1 MQLAER
7 VHSPSEQQNT
17 PALTV
22 GALQALAITYYY
34 LGDFSSAR
42 RYAAQGTEIYHS
54 GQAKMQV
61 EDVHAPAVVCL
72 CFQALSEWQLG
83 ESADCHAIMA
93 EAVSLAEELHDTN
106 SLAVA
111 LCEAADLAHYC
122 YTPQEAERSASA
134 LIELSARNNFPFFQ
148 AVGNVLFAWASSF
161 DGDPNE
167 AITRVEAG
175 IADYQAT
182 GSVLNLPYL
191 HALKAE
197 VLYRASRTLEAIK
210 TLGEAERMVEK
221 CKDRWW
227 CAEMHRLRAIFLCAL
242 GANHS
247 EIETSFI
254 AAIATA
260 REQNAITLLTRAKRT
275 FAKYRRRKVKT
286 PGGHSFR
293 LSLC

>member
-54 GQAKMQV
+54 GQAKTQV

-148 AVGNVLFAWASSF
+148 AVGIVLFAWVVASM
-161 DGDPNE
+161 
-167 AITRVEAG
+167 G
-175 IADYQAT
+175 IQT
-182 GSVLNLPYL
+182 KRSR
-191 HALKAE
+191 ALKQG
-197 VLYRASRTLEAIK
+197 LRTI
-210 TLGEAERMVEK
+210 
-221 CKDRWW
+221 
-227 CAEMHRLRAIFLCAL
+227 RLPVR
-242 GANHS
+242 
-247 EIETSFI
+247 
-254 AAIATA
+254 
-260 REQNAITLLTRAKRT
+260 
-275 FAKYRRRKVKT
+275 Y
-286 PGGHSFR
+286 
-293 LSLC
+293 